1 MELQLLLRPLRTDVD
16 VQYHY
21 ELKPFETEKALIRQ
35 AEGRLKKMLETET
48 CYAKRRRG
56 VVEGRSPGS
65 PKGDNG
71 EGGWACN
78 VFL

>member
-1 MELQLLLRPLRTDVD
+1 MD

-48 CYAKRRRG
+48 CYAKRQQG
-56 VVEGRSPGS
+56 GVVVEGRSPGS

-71 EGGWACN
+71 GGLGMQR
-78 VFL
+78 FPTSRS